1 MVPPPPPLFPQ
12 DAESIP
18 KEEWGG
24 EYSIEQ
30 GEVREVR
37 GKRGMHY
44 GRKKGKGIYT
54 LG

>member
-1 MVPPPPPLFPQ
+1 MVPPPLPLFPE

-18 KEEWGG
+18 KEGWGR

-30 GEVREVR
+30 GEVR